1 MPNSPQGVNKKAQRE
16 NFQKQQKIGTQG
28 KAYEYHIS
36 SLPPETQQAL
46 RLQAALAVVP
56 IAEMTVQQP
65 NLELSRKFNEASD
78 KAREKAKA
86 KAEACLQL
94 KAFLDQGFPMMS
106 AIEGAAKVK
115 NVSAGSLKFQLA
127 LP

>member
-1 MPNSPQGVNKKAQRE
+1 CKP
-16 NFQKQQKIGTQG
+16 
-28 KAYEYHIS
+28 
-36 SLPPETQQAL
+36 L
-46 RLQAALAVVP
+46 LAVVP

-115 NVSAGSLKFQLA
+115 NVSAGSLKNWYYKVQPYPVHEWQAVLITQSGKAKKPSRKAFIEQEAWDCFLA
-127 LP
+127 DYLRPEK